1 MSSSALSE
9 GIQFDSYWRRAAPLR
24 DMPARDLPA
33 KCDVAIVGSGFTGL
47 SAALRLARAG
57 RSVVILEA
65 QEPGWGAS
73 TRNFGFVGRT
83 LKHMFGD
90 ILAHDGLDRAVRVYR
105 ETRAAYDSVFE
116 TAEAANIDCHLRRQ
130 GRLILAATPAQR
142 DHLLKEFGL
151 RKTHLGE
158 EFHLIEKA
166 DQKSEV
172 DTERFFGGVLI
183 PDMAGLHPGLYHQGL
198 LAAAERA
205 GAPVHAHTEVT
216 GVRPGEGRIT
226 VKTARGAVEARNVIL
241 ATNGY
246 SGPGV
251 RFLQRRL
258 IPFDSYVAATEQMPE
273 ETVARL
279 LPGDRTFI
287 DWNFNVDSF
296 RRAPGDPK
304 RIMICA
310 LTGPRIELP
319 RMGEMLRDRIARIFP
334 ALANV
339 RIDNVWTGRC
349 AGTRDLDPHWG
360 VHEGVHYAG
369 GYCFAGVPMGTWF
382 GMQVARHILGEK
394 IEHTAFLERPLP
406 SIPLYTGN
414 PWFVPLAIRWMSR
427 KDA

>member
-1 MSSSALSE
+1 MNTSVLAPNAQL
-9 GIQFDSYWRRAAPLR
+9 DPYWWRAAPLR
-24 DMPARDLPA
+24 DRPVRDLPS

-47 SAALRLARAG
+47 SAALHLARAG
-57 RSVVILEA
+57 RSVSVLEA
-65 QEPGWGAS
+65 KEPGWGAS

-90 ILAHDGLDRAVRVYR
+90 ILAHEGLDRAVRVYR

-116 TAEAANIDCHLRRQ
+116 VVESENIDCRLRRQ
-130 GRLILAATPAQR
+130 GRLILAVTPGQR
-142 DHLLKEFGL
+142 NNLLKEFGL

-158 EFHLIEKA
+158 EFHVVEKA
-166 DQKSEV
+166 DQPSEI
-172 DTERFFGGVLI
+172 DTERFLGGVLI
-183 PDMAGLHPGLYHQGL
+183 PDMAGVHPGLYHQGL
-198 LAAAERA
+198 LAATERA
-205 GAPVHAHTEVT
+205 GATVYAHTEVT
-216 GVRPGEGRIT
+216 DVRPGEGRIT
-226 VKTARGAVEARNVIL
+226 VKTARGPVEARNVLL

-251 RFLQRRL
+251 RFLNRRL
-258 IPFDSYVAATEQMPE
+258 VPFDAYVATTEQMPE

-279 LPGDRTFI
+279 LPGDRTFL

-296 RRAPGDPK
+296 RRAPDDPK

-319 RMGEMLRDRIARIFP
+319 RMGEMLRDRLARTFP
-334 ALANV
+334 SLANV

-349 AGTRDLDPHWG
+349 SGTRDLDPHWG

-382 GMQVARHILGEK
+382 GRQVARHILGEK

-406 SIPLYTGN
+406 SIPFYTGN
-414 PWFVPLAIRWMSR
+414 PWFVPLAIRWMAR
-427 KDA
+427 NDA